1 MTKSKGLGD
10 SVEKVLKATGID
22 KVAKKVLGDDCGC
35 QDRKNAL
42 NKLFPYK
49 NVRQFTEDEMSIY
62 ESVLPRIKSTIKRED
77 QAILVKLYNKVFN
90 ANKKPSSCG
99 SCVKTTLAQLEKVY
113 KNSCKVWNELYLYI
127 EKRNERSE
135 KAFIQRIIN
144 QLKNIEVKEDE
155 KR

>member
-1 MTKSKGLGD
+1 MTKSKSKGLGD
-10 SVEKVLKATGID
+10 SISKITEATGI
-22 KVAKKVLGDDCGC
+22 KKVVDKISEVTGIDCGC
-35 QDRKNAL
+35 EERKNAL

-113 KNSCKVWNELYLYI
+113 KNSCKV
-127 EKRNERSE
+127 
-135 KAFIQRIIN
+135 
-144 QLKNIEVKEDE
+144 
-155 KR
+155 